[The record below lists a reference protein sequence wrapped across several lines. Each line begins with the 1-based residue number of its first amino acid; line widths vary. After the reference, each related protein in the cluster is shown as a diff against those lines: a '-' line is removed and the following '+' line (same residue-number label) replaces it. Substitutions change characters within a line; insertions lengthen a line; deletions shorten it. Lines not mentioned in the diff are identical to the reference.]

1 MREESQEKVLEE
13 DFNSPE
19 LEGETPWEED
29 ERIRTESDREEEIED
44 DYLISF
50 LSDGE
55 TEEIKSRW
63 RKIQT
68 QFVDEPRTSVDRAES
83 LIEEVMNKLMQK
95 FANERDMLDSSA
107 ESGEELTTEDLRVAL
122 RRYRAFLQRLLTL
135 KGV

>member
-19 LEGETPWEED
+19 LEGETPREED

>member
-19 LEGETPWEED
+19 LEGETPREED
-29 ERIRTESDREEEIED
+29 ERIRTQSDREEEIED